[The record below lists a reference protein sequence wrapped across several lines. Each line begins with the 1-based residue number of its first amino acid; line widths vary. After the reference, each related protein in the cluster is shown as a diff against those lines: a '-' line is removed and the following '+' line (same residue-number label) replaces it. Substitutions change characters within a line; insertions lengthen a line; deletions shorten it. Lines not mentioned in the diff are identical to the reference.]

1 MHIAEPVLGFARPMM
16 PESPFDAAT
25 PMPPPGQGGAASV
38 LGRLRTRR
46 TKRTLATVLRERG
59 ALSLPHAIEVA
70 LDICDA
76 LSTAHANGVVHGQLG
91 LGCVRLAFTPES
103 GPRDVEIFTLEIDVE
118 DSLAVPVAPF
128 LEPERA
134 GGARRV
140 DQRSDVWALG
150 ALLHTMLTG
159 VAPAD
164 ASSSR
169 ASAELLLESAPRSL
183 AAVIESCLA
192 SDPESRPAGADEIAE
207 RIASFATWPPDQ
219 FTRIGARRDKRA
231 AAERVRRQLEQRGLG
246 NLPSVLDKLDDAAL
260 ARAQRPT
267 TESLSSLLHQN
278 ARRSTEAAMERLMNA
293 VHEGTEEARV
303 ELAARLPSLVDFDDE
318 DEDEDED
325 DDDDDDEEVLP
336 TVAKEELADEDGAS
350 FAAVMSPLTAV
361 SVVLDEP
368 LLSTP
373 PALTT
378 AATPASRYEVRS
390 IAMIVGAVL
399 AIVAGAGSLGYA
411 LSARATTPPTTTTTT
426 TITGAELPMA
436 TSAASAAGAIP
447 VVAASALPEAPAITP
462 ASLPEAK
469 SLAR

>member
-1 MHIAEPVLGFARPMM
+1 MM
-16 PESPFDAAT
+16 PDSPHVAT
-25 PMPPPGQGGAASV
+25 PTAPPGEARAASM
-38 LGRLRTRR
+38 LGRRR
-46 TKRTLATVLRERG
+46 TPRAKRTLATVLRERG
-59 ALSLPHAIEVA
+59 ALSMPHAVEVA

-103 GPRDVEIFTLEIDVE
+103 GPRDVEIFTLEIDAE

-128 LEPERA
+128 LEPDRP

-159 VAPAD
+159 VAPTD
-164 ASSSR
+164 ASMG

-192 SDPESRPAGADEIAE
+192 SDPESRPSGADEIAE

-219 FTRIGARRDKRA
+219 FARIGARRDKRA
-231 AAERVRRQLEQRGLG
+231 AAERVKRQLEQRGLG

-267 TESLSSLLHQN
+267 TESLASLLQKN

-293 VHEGTEEARV
+293 VHEGTDEARL
-303 ELAARLPSLVDFDDE
+303 ELAGRLPSLVDFDD
-318 DEDEDED
+318 
-325 DDDDDDEEVLP
+325 DDDDDDEVLP
-336 TVAKEELADEDGAS
+336 TVVKGEQVDEGGAS
-350 FAAVMSPLTAV
+350 FAAVTSPLTAV
-361 SVVLDEP
+361 PVVLDEP

-373 PALTT
+373 AAA
-378 AATPASRYEVRS
+378 AATTDASVSRAKLRT
-390 IAMIVGAVL
+390 IAAVVGAVL
-399 AIVAGAGSLGYA
+399 AIVVGAGSLGYA
-411 LSARATTPPTTTTTT
+411 LSARATTTDATTTTTT
-426 TITGAELPMA
+426 GAEVP
-436 TSAASAAGAIP
+436 AAKSEARVAPAIP

-469 SLAR
+469 PR

>member
-1 MHIAEPVLGFARPMM
+1 VAPDVHIARPVLGFARPMM
-16 PESPFDAAT
+16 PESPFVAT
-25 PMPPPGQGGAASV
+25 PTPPPGQERAASV
-38 LGRLRTRR
+38 LGRLRTPRI
-46 TKRTLATVLRERG
+46 KRTLATVLRERG
-59 ALSLPHAIEVA
+59 ALSMPHAVEVA

-103 GPRDVEIFTLEIDVE
+103 GPRDVEIFTLEVDAE

-128 LEPERA
+128 LEPERP

-164 ASSSR
+164 ASMG

-192 SDPESRPAGADEIAE
+192 SDPESRPTGADEIAE

-219 FTRIGARRDKRA
+219 FARIGARRDKRA

-267 TESLSSLLHQN
+267 TESLSSLLHKN

-293 VHEGTEEARV
+293 VHEGIDEARV
-303 ELAARLPSLVDFDDE
+303 EHAGRLPSLVDFDDE
-318 DEDEDED
+318 DED
-325 DDDDDDEEVLP
+325 VLP
-336 TVAKEELADEDGAS
+336 TVVKEEQADEHRAS
-350 FAAVMSPLTAV
+350 VAAVVSPLTV
-361 SVVLDEP
+361 VPVVLDEP

-373 PALTT
+373 PPMT
-378 AATPASRYEVRS
+378 AMTATEATASRARLRT
-390 IAMIVGAVL
+390 IATAVGAVL
-399 AIVAGAGSLGYA
+399 AIVVGAGSLGYA
-411 LSARATTPPTTTTTT
+411 LSARPAAATTTSNATSTTT
-426 TITGAELPMA
+426 GADV
-436 TSAASAAGAIP
+436 SAAAGAAAAHPAIP

-469 SLAR
+469 P

>member
-1 MHIAEPVLGFARPMM
+1 MM
-16 PESPFDAAT
+16 PDSPHVAT
-25 PMPPPGQGGAASV
+25 PTAPPGEARAASM
-38 LGRLRTRR
+38 LGRRR
-46 TKRTLATVLRERG
+46 TPRAKRTLATVLRERG
-59 ALSLPHAIEVA
+59 ALSMPHAVEVA

-103 GPRDVEIFTLEIDVE
+103 GPRDVEIFTLEIDAE

-128 LEPERA
+128 LEPDRP

-159 VAPAD
+159 VAPTD
-164 ASSSR
+164 ASMG

-192 SDPESRPAGADEIAE
+192 SDPESRPSGADEIAE

-219 FTRIGARRDKRA
+219 FARIGARRDKRA
-231 AAERVRRQLEQRGLG
+231 AAERVKRQLEQRGLG

-267 TESLSSLLHQN
+267 TESLASLLQKN

-293 VHEGTEEARV
+293 VHEGTDEARL
-303 ELAARLPSLVDFDDE
+303 ELAGRLPSLVDFDD
-318 DEDEDED
+318 
-325 DDDDDDEEVLP
+325 DDDDDDEVLP
-336 TVAKEELADEDGAS
+336 TVVKGEQVDEGGAS
-350 FAAVMSPLTAV
+350 FAAVTSPLTAV
-361 SVVLDEP
+361 PVVLDEP

-373 PALTT
+373 AAA
-378 AATPASRYEVRS
+378 AATTDASVSRAKLRT
-390 IAMIVGAVL
+390 IAAVVGAVL
-399 AIVAGAGSLGYA
+399 AIVVGAGSLGYA
-411 LSARATTPPTTTTTT
+411 LSARATTTDATTTT
-426 TITGAELPMA
+426 GAEVP
-436 TSAASAAGAIP
+436 AAKSEARVAPAIP

-469 SLAR
+469 PR

>member
-38 LGRLRTRR
+38 LGRLRTPR
-46 TKRTLATVLRERG
+46 TKRPLATVLRERG

-192 SDPESRPAGADEIAE
+192 SDPESRPADADEIAE

-267 TESLSSLLHQN
+267 TESLSSLHHQN

-293 VHEGTEEARV
+293 VHEGTDEARV

-318 DEDEDED
+318 DEDE
-325 DDDDDDEEVLP
+325 DEEVLP

-361 SVVLDEP
+361 PVVLDEP

-390 IAMIVGAVL
+390 IATIVGAVL

-411 LSARATTPPTTTTTT
+411 LSARATTPPTTTITT
-426 TITGAELPMA
+426 TITGAELPTA
-436 TSAASAAGAIP
+436 TSAAGAPGAAGAIP

-462 ASLPEAK
+462 ASLLEAK
-469 SLAR
+469 PLAR

>member
-38 LGRLRTRR
+38 LGRLRTPR
-46 TKRTLATVLRERG
+46 TKRPLATVLRERG

-192 SDPESRPAGADEIAE
+192 SDPESRPADADEIAE

-293 VHEGTEEARV
+293 VHEGTDEARV

-318 DEDEDED
+318 DEDE
-325 DDDDDDEEVLP
+325 DEEVLP

-361 SVVLDEP
+361 PVVLDEP

-390 IAMIVGAVL
+390 IATIVGAVL

-436 TSAASAAGAIP
+436 TSAAGAAGAIP

-469 SLAR
+469 PLAR

>member
-1 MHIAEPVLGFARPMM
+1 VHIAEPVLGFARPMTL
-16 PESPFDAAT
+16 ESPLSNAAT
-25 PMPPPGQGGAASV
+25 PTPRPGEARAAST
-38 LGRLRTRR
+38 LGRLRTPR

-59 ALSLPHAIEVA
+59 ALSIPHAVEIA

-103 GPRDVEIFTLEIDVE
+103 GARDVEIFTLEVDLE

-128 LEPERA
+128 LEPSHPGA
-134 GGARRV
+134 ARRV

-159 VAPAD
+159 LAPAD
-164 ASSSR
+164 TSSSR
-169 ASAELLLESAPRSL
+169 ASADLLESAPRSL

-219 FTRIGARRDKRA
+219 FARIGARREKRA
-231 AAERVRRQLEQRGLG
+231 AAERVKRQLEQRGLG
-246 NLPSVLDKLDDAAL
+246 NLPSVLDMLDDAAL

-267 TESLSSLLHQN
+267 TESLSSLLHKD
-278 ARRSTEAAMERLMNA
+278 ARRSTEAAMERLMHA
-293 VHEGTEEARV
+293 VHEGTDEARV
-303 ELAARLPSLVDFDDE
+303 KLAARLPSLVDFDDE
-318 DEDEDED
+318 DD
-325 DDDDDDEEVLP
+325 EVLP
-336 TVAKEELADEDGAS
+336 AVVQEEQADDDHAS
-350 FAAVMSPLTAV
+350 FAPVASPLTAV
-361 SVVLDEP
+361 PVVLDQP

-373 PALTT
+373 PPAITKTT
-378 AATPASRYEVRS
+378 AAASRPKLRTVATV
-390 IAMIVGAVL
+390 IGAVL

-411 LSARATTPPTTTTTT
+411 LSARAGTTTTTT
-426 TITGAELPMA
+426 TTTTGAELPTI
-436 TSAASAAGAIP
+436 TSAAAVPPPIP

-462 ASLPEAK
+462 SSLPEAK
-469 SLAR
+469 PLAP

>member
-1 MHIAEPVLGFARPMM
+1 MM
-16 PESPFDAAT
+16 PESPYVAT
-25 PMPPPGQGGAASV
+25 PTPPPGQARAASV
-38 LGRLRTRR
+38 LGRLRTPR
-46 TKRTLATVLRERG
+46 TKQTLATVLRERG
-59 ALSLPHAIEVA
+59 ALSMPHAVEVA

-103 GPRDVEIFTLEIDVE
+103 GPRDVEIFTLEVDVE

-128 LEPERA
+128 LEPERP

-164 ASSSR
+164 ASMG

-192 SDPESRPAGADEIAE
+192 GDPESRPTGADEIAE

-219 FTRIGARRDKRA
+219 FARIGARRDKRA
-231 AAERVRRQLEQRGLG
+231 AAERVKRQLEQRGLG

-267 TESLSSLLHQN
+267 TESLASLLNKN

-293 VHEGTEEARV
+293 VHEGTDEARV
-303 ELAARLPSLVDFDDE
+303 ALAGRLPSLVDFDDE
-318 DEDEDED
+318 DE
-325 DDDDDDEEVLP
+325 EVLP
-336 TVAKEELADEDGAS
+336 TVVKDEQADEGHAA
-350 FAAVMSPLTAV
+350 FAAVASPLTAV
-361 SVVLDEP
+361 PVVLDEP
-368 LLSTP
+368 LLSMPPP
-373 PALTT
+373 PAITST
-378 AATPASRYEVRS
+378 EATASRRAKLRT
-390 IAMIVGAVL
+390 IATAVGAVL
-399 AIVAGAGSLGYA
+399 AIVVGAGSLGYA
-411 LSARATTPPTTTTTT
+411 LSARATAAVTTTTTR
-426 TITGAELPMA
+426 TITGADVPA
-436 TSAASAAGAIP
+436 AAGAAAAHPAIP

-469 SLAR
+469 P

>member
-38 LGRLRTRR
+38 LGRLRPRR

-128 LEPERA
+128 LEPERT

-169 ASAELLLESAPRSL
+169 ASADLLLESAPRSL

-192 SDPESRPAGADEIAE
+192 SDPESRPADADEIAE

-293 VHEGTEEARV
+293 VREGTDEARV

-318 DEDEDED
+318 DEDEDE
-325 DDDDDDEEVLP
+325 EVLP
-336 TVAKEELADEDGAS
+336 AVAQEELADEDGAS
-350 FAAVMSPLTAV
+350 FRAVMSPLTAV
-361 SVVLDEP
+361 PVLLDEP

-390 IAMIVGAVL
+390 IATIVGVVL
-399 AIVAGAGSLGYA
+399 AIAASAASLGYA
-411 LSARATTPPTTTTTT
+411 LSARATTPPTTNTTTT
-426 TITGAELPMA
+426 NTGAELPMA
-436 TSAASAAGAIP
+436 TSAAGAPSATSAIP

-469 SLAR
+469 PLAR

>member
-1 MHIAEPVLGFARPMM
+1 MRIAEPVLGFARPMM

-192 SDPESRPAGADEIAE
+192 TDPESRPAGADEIAE

-293 VHEGTEEARV
+293 VHEGTDEARV

-318 DEDEDED
+318 DEDEDE
-325 DDDDDDEEVLP
+325 LP

-361 SVVLDEP
+361 PVVLDEP

-411 LSARATTPPTTTTTT
+411 LSARATTPPTTTITT
-426 TITGAELPMA
+426 TITGAELPTA
-436 TSAASAAGAIP
+436 TSAAGAAGAIP
-447 VVAASALPEAPAITP
+447 VVAASALPEAPAVTP

-469 SLAR
+469 PLAR